1 MGGGGG
7 GGGVCVCFLWGVREL
22 AVPTSVMRASVKQ
35 NRYTVWR
42 GSYHRLVVCA
52 SGRKAG

>member
-1 MGGGGG
+1 MVVVV
-7 GGGVCVCFLWGVREL
+7 VCECFLWGVREL

-35 NRYTVWR
+35 NKYTVWH
-42 GSYHRLVVCA
+42 GIYHRLVVCA